1 MGQHDFRTQDG
12 IRFLER
18 AKHNIDMALVAMQV
32 NPETY
37 RRDAD
42 EAAIFIQQASGC
54 LLNAIAHIMRDR

>member
-12 IRFLER
+12 LRCLEQ
-18 AKHNIDMALVAMQV
+18 AKHNIDLALVAMQV

-54 LLNAIAHIMRDR
+54 LLNAIVQIMRDR